1 LEKRALKIRRVISAR
16 MRSSGIAAIS
26 ADARKAVL
34 ARDLLQRCKAAFALG
49 CESEEF
55 DKGLIISSSLTV

>member
-1 LEKRALKIRRVISAR
+1 

-26 ADARKAVL
+26 AGARKAVL
-34 ARDLLQRCKAAFALG
+34 ARDLLQRCKTAFALG

-55 DKGLIISSSLTV
+55 DKGLIVSSSLTV